1 MTHRSTPG
9 APGAPGV
16 PDASGD
22 TGVPAVPGDTGTPA
36 VRVVADGSSAGAV
49 ADGSGTPAARG
60 RFPWGPMARMA
71 GRRAVAAVP
80 VLLLVT
86 FGVFA
91 VAAASPFDPV
101 KAYAGTAGLTASQ
114 ENLDQLRAN
123 LGADQPLVP
132 RWWDWLTSALT
143 GDLGDSSVM
152 RQPVADVIAERIGW
166 SVLLAAAA
174 FAVAVL
180 AGTVLGVLAARRQG
194 GMLDRTVTS
203 VAYTLEAAPAFWLGL
218 LAIWVFALK
227 LGVLPAGGLT
237 DTASDTVTFGQ
248 VASHLVLPALVLGF
262 SQLPWFLLYVR
273 QGVAD
278 ALEEDPVRG
287 ARARG
292 LSERTVLLGHAL
304 RSGLLPVLTLIGS
317 RVPELITGAL
327 LVETVFSW
335 PGIAAATVQAAM
347 SVDFPLLAALTVLA
361 TAAVLLGNLLS
372 DLLYALADPRV
383 GFHG

>member
-1 MTHRSTPG
+1 MTR
-9 APGAPGV
+9 
-16 PDASGD
+16 
-22 TGVPAVPGDTGTPA
+22 
-36 VRVVADGSSAGAV
+36 RL
-49 ADGSGTPAARG
+49 
-60 RFPWGPMARMA
+60 PWGPLARMA
-71 GRRAVAAVP
+71 GRRALAAVP
-80 VLLLVT
+80 VLLVVT

-166 SVLLAAAA
+166 SVLLAATA

-194 GMLDRTVTS
+194 GPLDRTVTA

-227 LGVLPAGGLT
+227 LGILPAGGLT

-248 VASHLVLPALVLGF
+248 VASHLVLPALVLGA

-383 GFHG
+383 TPDA